1 MAYTDPTK
9 DVDVSGQMEHG
20 GVVEIGLT
28 MMWYKALKDK
38 CVHRDG
44 SRALVVDV
52 GGNFG
57 WYSIYAATL
66 GCRSAFCS
74 ELSFEF
80 CVGDQG
86 KLLIACTILATP
98 CLHAN
103 AEHMHKLGDRP
114 SCCHNHV
121 SQSRKPTEV
130 FEHPMCKLKKRR
142 VKCMCLLP
150 IGSHKL
156 RPLGPKSF
164 AHWVP

>member
-1 MAYTDPTK
+1 MFVKNTSTVPSFQMAYTDPTK

-66 GCRSAFCS
+66 GCRSALCS

-80 CVGDQG
+80 CVGNQG

-98 CLHAN
+98 CLHA
-103 AEHMHKLGDRP
+103 MQIMSTCTSLVTDLL
-114 SCCHNHV
+114 V
-121 SQSRKPTEV
+121 VTIMFRKAANQQ
-130 FEHPMCKLKKRR
+130 R
-142 VKCMCLLP
+142 CLS
-150 IGSHKL
+150 IQCAS
-156 RPLGPKSF
+156 
-164 AHWVP
+164 